1 MPMVTELDCDSSLS
15 DSFHSSTIVED
26 SNEVIHS
33 LFFSRL
39 NNSNSFFILFMISM
53 SSYKISDSFEDQELI
68 LVGTTMLYL
77 WA

>member
-15 DSFHSSTIVED
+15 DSFHSSIIIED
-26 SNEVIHS
+26 GNEVIHS

-39 NNSNSFFILFMISM
+39 NNSNSFLILFMIST